1 MDRIVLL
8 EYVASAGDVHI
19 KYFLRTTADNRRFA
33 SEVEFSSTLQAS
45 RRSMPGIDYDSAYD
59 YDYDSDYDPGHAGG
73 YVPGMSVAYEN
84 KA

>member
-8 EYVASAGDVHI
+8 EYVAPADDV
-19 KYFLRTTADNRRFA
+19 YNRRLA
-33 SEVEFSSTLQAS
+33 CEELSSTSQAS